1 MNDGTAALTQPRVV
15 PFETAHPAEQEE
27 KTIETADF
35 DFVEVVDQF
44 ETPLLR
50 YVMHLTG
57 KANAADP
64 EDVVQ
69 EVFLRLHGQVEQ
81 HGSASIRNMKSWL
94 YRVAHNRVMDLTR
107 RKAAEQKATTAQEE
121 LVESDQA
128 DPTDGLAELVR
139 KEAGDRAMSELQHLP
154 EEEKHVILL
163 KVVHGMKLRE
173 ISEITGLT
181 TGNIDYRIKRGLKT
195 LATRLKAGGVI

>member
-1 MNDGTAALTQPRVV
+1 MNDGTASLTQPRVV

-50 YVMHLTG
+50 YVMHLMGT
-57 KANAADP
+57 ANAADP

-107 RKAAEQKATTAQEE
+107 RKA
-121 LVESDQA
+121 
-128 DPTDGLAELVR
+128 AELVR

-195 LATRLKAGGVI
+195 LATRLKAGGII

>member
-1 MNDGTAALTQPRVV
+1 MNYG
-15 PFETAHPAEQEE
+15 
-27 KTIETADF
+27 
-35 DFVEVVDQF
+35 
-44 ETPLLR
+44 
-50 YVMHLTG
+50 
-57 KANAADP
+57 
-64 EDVVQ
+64 
-69 EVFLRLHGQVEQ
+69 
-81 HGSASIRNMKSWL
+81 IRNMKSWL

-121 LVESDQA
+121 LAESDQA
-128 DPTDGLAELVR
+128 DPTDELAELVR

-195 LATRLKAGGVI
+195 LATRLKAGGII